1 MIGSKFVFRIH
12 NYSTLELNKE
22 DLLFLKHYLL
32 NYSFKNMST
41 KCKTKLGI
49 ITDIRIITDDKSG
62 WDNRSNVEIEIYT
75 TPTVANAIKARKLNI
90 YWERDK
96 NNKLYFY
103 SNTRLYLRADMH
115 KLESEIIKSI
125 VEDDENNQ

>member
-1 MIGSKFVFRIH
+1 
-12 NYSTLELNKE
+12 
-22 DLLFLKHYLL
+22 
-32 NYSFKNMST
+32 MST